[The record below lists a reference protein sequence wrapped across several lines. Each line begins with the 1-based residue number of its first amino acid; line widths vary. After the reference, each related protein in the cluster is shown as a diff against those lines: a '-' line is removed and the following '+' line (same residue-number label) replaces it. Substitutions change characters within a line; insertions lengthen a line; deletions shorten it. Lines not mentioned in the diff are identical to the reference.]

1 MSDGIKQYLYISDR
15 KVNNLFAQISPT
27 TPVSS
32 DEVKLGPSFLS
43 LTMKGEL
50 EPEQKRMVKLD
61 KVVDWITRYG
71 NVGTLDEPSEYV
83 RGRIEMRW
91 GPFLDQGEL
100 GDSKAVWFGGATDRT
115 VVGLAGSAHHVIGN
129 IGQSE
134 AWSRSVLPGL
144 LPHLFK
150 AIEKIPIHQLD
161 REDWWIADQ
170 RQHAHQAVYIATTE
184 MTGVQ
189 ETVEFM
195 AEKLL
200 FGKSHLSRE
209 RLASNRNI
217 LLATPI
223 YVAKVFDP
231 YEPHPDGGSEWGS

>member
-1 MSDGIKQYLYISDR
+1 MSDGMKRYLYISEN
-15 KVNNLFAQISPT
+15 KVDNLFGQIS
-27 TPVSS
+27 SS
-32 DEVKLGPSFLS
+32 PISPGEIKFGPSWLS
-43 LTMKGEL
+43 LGTKGEL
-50 EPEQKRMVKLD
+50 EPGQKRILKLD
-61 KVVDWITRYG
+61 KVVEWITARYG
-71 NVGTLDEPSEYV
+71 NVGTIDEPSEYV
-83 RGRIEMRW
+83 LGRLEVRW
-91 GPFLDQGEL
+91 GPFLDQDEL
-100 GDSKAVWFGGATDRT
+100 GDSKAVWFGGETERT

-150 AIEKIPIHQLD
+150 AIETMPIHQLD

-170 RQHAHQAVYIATTE
+170 KEHAHQAVWIATTE

-189 ETVEFM
+189 ETVEFL

-200 FGKSHLSRE
+200 FGKSHMTRE
-209 RLASNRNI
+209 RLTADRNI
-217 LLATPI
+217 LLATPV

-231 YEPHPDGGSEWGS
+231 YEPVQSSSVRR